1 MKGVNSRRRMNSFGL
16 KPSSFYH
23 RGVQLGW
30 YVTCATFLMTEQN
43 YKRFFDFSIF
53 FKKYFLKC
61 VLPCV
66 TPAARLLRLQSVSDY
81 YDSK

>member
-1 MKGVNSRRRMNSFGL
+1 MNSFGL

-23 RGVQLGW
+23 RGVLLGW

-43 YKRFFDFSIF
+43 YKSFFDVSIF
-53 FKKYFLKC
+53 LKNIFEAN

-66 TPAARLLRLQSVSDY
+66 TPSAWLLHLHALSGY
-81 YDSK
+81 FDSK